1 MVSIKNPKSK
11 AAIMKSYMKHNIS
24 IIKQSD
30 LHISEVYLHAKRPLD
45 ISSKIIIENTNTL

>member
-30 LHISEVYLHAKRPLD
+30 LHISEVHLHAKRPLD